1 MLHVLNATT
10 AWTILA
16 PTSDGIA
23 AALTALNLTREVLL
37 ADNALLLRIL
47 SFHVIPSGAVP
58 SSGLTSGQ
66 TFPTALAGAPALTV
80 TVGDTVT
87 FAGPTNT
94 VTVVAPDIIAG
105 ASVIHVVDGVLV
117 PPAAA

>member
-1 MLHVLNATT
+1 MLNATNAST

-16 PTSDGIA
+16 PTNDGIA
-23 AALTALNLTREVLL
+23 AALAALNLTREALL

-58 SSGLTSGQ
+58 SSGLSSGQ
-66 TFPTALAGAPALTV
+66 TFATLLPGAPPLTV
-80 TVGDTVT
+80 GVGNTVT
-87 FAGPTNT
+87 FAGPTNS
-94 VTVVAPDIIAG
+94 VTVVAPDIFAG